1 MKNVLRV
8 TVDEQEIYRKE
19 DKESVNDNRIKK
31 KKSRAAA
38 IAICFSVLSS
48 ISSINF

>member
-8 TVDEQEIYRKE
+8 TIDGKEVYRKE
-19 DKESVNDNRIKK
+19 DKESVNDNKVKK

-38 IAICFSVLSS
+38 IAICFSIL
-48 ISSINF
+48 SSINF